1 MGEDVGSDGLTK
13 PECNG
18 ICLYAADIG
27 VPEAGNVVA
36 YAHPDCPEHGE
47 ELPEMEPIMDE
58 VEFFAQT
65 GKLFE
70 TGELDRPE
78 DFELAEPSYRIKL
91 VSCHDSALIE
101 RTLDGAEFEFLRSLA
116 GQINGLE
123 NGGHVEGCV
132 PTMIVSQRIKP
143 GDLNEDDNFREVIA
157 P

>member
-1 MGEDVGSDGLTK
+1 MGRDGVSA
-13 PECNG
+13 PIQYVDEAAR
-18 ICLYAADIG
+18 YA
-27 VPEAGNVVA
+27 
-36 YAHPDCPEHGE
+36 
-47 ELPEMEPIMDE
+47 
-58 VEFFAQT
+58 
-65 GKLFE
+65 E

-101 RTLDGAEFEFLRSLA
+101 RTLDAAEFEFLRSLA

-143 GDLNEDDNFREVIA
+143 GDLDEDENFREVIA
-157 P
+157 PC